1 MSTLI
6 YLFWTLLALVV
17 YTYLGYAVVLF
28 FMVKIKRRFSN
39 IETHDNKKELP
50 SLTLVIPAYNELDF
64 LHQKVRNCFQL
75 SYPTNKIKFV
85 FVTDGS
91 NDGSEALLNTY
102 QDISVYHSPV
112 RAGKI
117 AAINRVMPFIDSEI
131 VVFTDANAMLNQ
143 EAMLNIAKHF
153 YNPKVGCVA
162 GEKRIYQNE
171 KDKASNAGEGLY
183 WKYESTLKKWSSQ
196 LYSTVGAAGE
206 LFAIRTDLY
215 EETELDV
222 ILDDFMLS
230 LSVVERG
237 FTISY
242 AHDAF
247 AEETGSADIKEEMKR
262 KVRICAGGIQSIMR
276 TLPLLNPFNKP
287 LFAFQYF
294 SHRFL
299 RWTFTPL
306 ALLLLIPVNIILG
319 LKVGGVYA
327 VFLALQTLFYVAGF
341 GGWMLKRKQLKNKF
355 LFVPFY
361 FLMMNVS
368 ALLGAKRYFLGKQSV
383 LWEKTK
389 RLETA

>member
-1 MSTLI
+1 MTILI
-6 YLFWTLLALVV
+6 YLFWTFLALVV

-28 FMVKIKRRFSN
+28 LLVKIKLRFFN
-39 IETHDNKKELP
+39 NEINNEDVELP
-50 SLTLVIPAYNELDF
+50 SLTLVVPAYNELDF
-64 LHQKVRNCFQL
+64 LHQKVSNCFQL
-75 SYPTNKIKFV
+75 SYPENKIKFI

-91 NDGSEALLNTY
+91 NDGSESLLAEYKNISTY
-102 QDISVYHSPV
+102 HNSA

-143 EAMLNIAKHF
+143 EAMMNIAKHF

-183 WKYESTLKKWSSQ
+183 WKYESTLKRWSSQ

-237 FTISY
+237 YTISY
-242 AHDAF
+242 AYDAF

-276 TLPLLNPFNKP
+276 TSSLLNPFNKP

-306 ALLLLIPVNIILG
+306 ALLFLIPINLILG

-327 VFLALQTLFYVAGF
+327 VFLMLQTLFYVAGL

-389 RLETA
+389 RLKTA